1 VTRGER
7 DYPAT
12 VGIPGPL
19 GTPGPV
25 GTPGTL
31 GTPATLDARGPQDHF
46 ADADTGSFVFGLD
59 DDSDAS
65 PDPQVLS
72 RAERTRQ
79 RKQRQG
85 RSRMLLMLIAGFA
98 VVVVAAAIFG
108 IPKLVD
114 ALSGAKDYS
123 GSGSGSVTV
132 SIPSGASASQI
143 AGILHSDGVVA
154 SSAAFTDAA
163 NANAQSKNIQP
174 GSYVLKQHMSAKLA
188 VLALLDPASRNANAD
203 VVITEGATILDVESR
218 LEKVLGT
225 SQHQAIVAAAGK
237 ASELGLPVNYGKLPN
252 SPEGFLYPATYT
264 FDPGTSAESA
274 LQKMVSRFIEQDRTS
289 GFATA
294 AKKLG
299 VTPYE
304 ALIVAS
310 IAQAEAKFPAD
321 MPKVARVIYNRLK
334 AGMPLQI
341 DATSAYAG
349 KLQGLDPAKVIYAQI
364 NSPYN
369 TYQNSGLP
377 PTPIG
382 NPGASAMDAAVNP
395 AAGNWLYYVNGDKAG
410 NLAFFHAAVA
420 FAKAVATCRAN
431 NWGCG

>member
-1 VTRGER
+1 
-7 DYPAT
+7 
-12 VGIPGPL
+12 
-19 GTPGPV
+19 
-25 GTPGTL
+25 
-31 GTPATLDARGPQDHF
+31 
-46 ADADTGSFVFGLD
+46 
-59 DDSDAS
+59 
-65 PDPQVLS
+65 
-72 RAERTRQ
+72 
-79 RKQRQG
+79 
-85 RSRMLLMLIAGFA
+85 
-98 VVVVAAAIFG
+98 
-108 IPKLVD
+108 
-114 ALSGAKDYS
+114 
-123 GSGSGSVTV
+123 
-132 SIPSGASASQI
+132 
-143 AGILHSDGVVA
+143 VVA

-310 IAQAEAKFPAD
+310 IAQA
-321 MPKVARVIYNRLK
+321 K